1 MLAASLLS
9 GFASAQVQTV
19 SGTLSVAELS
29 AGQSTTLTVSYSAT
43 DAAGEAAATTGLGL
57 RLHYDSSVIQM
68 DAYTERL
75 FTGSQPFQFKDDTTD
90 LDGDPNTDKY
100 YLTSWADTSGAGWPV
115 DGNTGNPLEQPLT
128 LYVVPLT
135 ALSGY
140 NGTTLNFTVSSS
152 AAGYQF
158 SSESV
163 AVLKIPGTVSTLSDL
178 TASYTISSGA
188 SADITI
194 PGDLTG
200 NGFDGKMGVDPEVPA
215 DQVDNVTVKGSYVS
229 GDLTFARPPTGT
241 EAPVAD
247 GWCDLGNA
255 KCAARDLPRVGSN
268 LYFRRFEHAK
278 AIEWCEG
285 QNGRLPTR
293 QEVKDHL
300 VPIVGD
306 DGVFETDLAW
316 PQQGSKYWT
325 ADLNAAGTKAFSYT
339 PRAYAAGREI
349 GAVLNHVTNTAN
361 LTGTPLWTICVDS
374 ASSTSSTTTITLDP
388 AFASD
393 VTSYSASVANPAS
406 TASIVPVLTDSFAS
420 ISEYTANGTAVTANT
435 FDVAEGSNDIS
446 ITVLAEDGVGTT
458 TYSVALTR
466 AEAMAI
472 TLAASE
478 TVTTVNQSAYTVSG
492 TCNVADVS
500 VSVTFTDGSVT
511 ASSDAAA
518 CTAGAWTAS
527 ADISGLSDGTITITA
542 AGTSPGETST
552 VTGSA
557 NKDTQGPVVSVP
569 ADITVDAES
578 ASGTPASD
586 AAIAA
591 FLQAATA
598 SDATD
603 GSVSVTNDSP
613 DTFSVGA
620 TIVTFS
626 AADSLGNVGTNTA
639 TVTVEDQSPPVITIE
654 DTTIAA
660 TDAGGTAKTET
671 AVADWL
677 ASVSSTD
684 NVDGTV
690 TEGITNDAPDVFPLG
705 DTTVTFS
712 VTDSSDLTATATAV
726 LTITDLTAP
735 VVSAPGSITVAATN
749 ASGTAS
755 SMSALAGDW
764 KLAPLAGALAVGPNA
779 NEVGNWWSN
788 DDAAV
793 TARACLFDDIVRFG
807 SDGSFANVMGSE
819 TWLEGWQ
826 GVEGEQ
832 CGAPVAPHDGSA
844 SATYTYDA
852 STGSLMI
859 EGLGSHLGL
868 PKVYNGGE
876 MGNPADA
883 PASVTYTVTEM
894 SDSAMT
900 IQINYAE
907 TFIWQYK
914 YVKVASSALVGD
926 WKLSPIAGA
935 LAVGPN
941 ANEVGNWWSND
952 DAAVTARACLFD
964 DVFKFGAD
972 GAFHNV
978 MGAETWVEGW
988 QGGGDACAAPVA
1000 PHDGSVS
1007 ATYVYD
1013 ADAATITV
1021 NGLGAHI
1028 GLPKVHNSGE
1038 IGAPADAVLLYNLH
1052 HL

>member
-1 MLAASLLS
+1 MLKSFSKFGTRSASVVLAASLLS

-194 PGDLTG
+194 PGNLTG
-200 NGFDGKMGVDPEVPA
+200 NGFDGKMGTDPEVPA

-406 TASIVPVLTDSFAS
+406 IASIVPVLTDSFAS

-472 TLAASE
+472 TLASSD
-478 TVTTVNQSAYTVSG
+478 TVTTVNQSAYSVSG

-500 VSVTFTDGSVT
+500 VSVTFTDGSAT
-511 ASSDAAA
+511 ASSAAAA
-518 CTAGAWTAS
+518 CTSGAWTAS
-527 ADISGLSDGTITITA
+527 ADISGLSDGTITISA
-542 AGTSPGETST
+542 VGTSPGETST
-552 VTGSA
+552 VSGSA
-557 NKDTQGPVVSVP
+557 NKDTQGPVVS
-569 ADITVDAES
+569 
-578 ASGTPASD
+578 
-586 AAIAA
+586 
-591 FLQAATA
+591 L
-598 SDATD
+598 
-603 GSVSVTNDSP
+603 
-613 DTFSVGA
+613 
-620 TIVTFS
+620 
-626 AADSLGNVGTNTA
+626 SL
-639 TVTVEDQSPPVITIE
+639 I
-654 DTTIAA
+654 
-660 TDAGGTAKTET
+660 
-671 AVADWL
+671 
-677 ASVSSTD
+677 
-684 NVDGTV
+684 
-690 TEGITNDAPDVFPLG
+690 
-705 DTTVTFS
+705 
-712 VTDSSDLTATATAV
+712 
-726 LTITDLTAP
+726 
-735 VVSAPGSITVAATN
+735 
-749 ASGTAS
+749 
-755 SMSALAGDW
+755 
-764 KLAPLAGALAVGPNA
+764 
-779 NEVGNWWSN
+779 
-788 DDAAV
+788 
-793 TARACLFDDIVRFG
+793 
-807 SDGSFANVMGSE
+807 
-819 TWLEGWQ
+819 
-826 GVEGEQ
+826 
-832 CGAPVAPHDGSA
+832 
-844 SATYTYDA
+844 
-852 STGSLMI
+852 
-859 EGLGSHLGL
+859 
-868 PKVYNGGE
+868 
-876 MGNPADA
+876 
-883 PASVTYTVTEM
+883 
-894 SDSAMT
+894 
-900 IQINYAE
+900 
-907 TFIWQYK
+907 
-914 YVKVASSALVGD
+914 
-926 WKLSPIAGA
+926 
-935 LAVGPN
+935 
-941 ANEVGNWWSND
+941 
-952 DAAVTARACLFD
+952 
-964 DVFKFGAD
+964 
-972 GAFHNV
+972 
-978 MGAETWVEGW
+978 
-988 QGGGDACAAPVA
+988 
-1000 PHDGSVS
+1000 
-1007 ATYVYD
+1007 
-1013 ADAATITV
+1013 
-1021 NGLGAHI
+1021 HI
-1028 GLPKVHNSGE
+1028 
-1038 IGAPADAVLLYNLH
+1038 
-1052 HL
+1052 

>member
-1 MLAASLLS
+1 MLSITSLAMSEQLVQWISRSKACPRVLFLSCAFCKKSAKVKGRTVLNNKFWDHLIMLKSFSKFATRSASVMLAAFLLS

-293 QEVKDHL
+293 QEVTDHL

-472 TLAASE
+472 TLASSE

-518 CTAGAWTAS
+518 CTEGAWTAS
-527 ADISGLSDGTITITA
+527 ADVSSLSDGTITITA
-542 AGTSPGETST
+542 AGTLPEAVST
-552 VTGSA
+552 
-557 NKDTQGPVVSVP
+557 
-569 ADITVDAES
+569 
-578 ASGTPASD
+578 
-586 AAIAA
+586 
-591 FLQAATA
+591 
-598 SDATD
+598 
-603 GSVSVTNDSP
+603 
-613 DTFSVGA
+613 
-620 TIVTFS
+620 
-626 AADSLGNVGTNTA
+626 
-639 TVTVEDQSPPVITIE
+639 
-654 DTTIAA
+654 
-660 TDAGGTAKTET
+660 TAK
-671 AVADWL
+671 
-677 ASVSSTD
+677 
-684 NVDGTV
+684 
-690 TEGITNDAPDVFPLG
+690 
-705 DTTVTFS
+705 
-712 VTDSSDLTATATAV
+712 
-726 LTITDLTAP
+726 
-735 VVSAPGSITVAATN
+735 
-749 ASGTAS
+749 
-755 SMSALAGDW
+755 
-764 KLAPLAGALAVGPNA
+764 
-779 NEVGNWWSN
+779 
-788 DDAAV
+788 
-793 TARACLFDDIVRFG
+793 
-807 SDGSFANVMGSE
+807 
-819 TWLEGWQ
+819 
-826 GVEGEQ
+826 
-832 CGAPVAPHDGSA
+832 
-844 SATYTYDA
+844 
-852 STGSLMI
+852 
-859 EGLGSHLGL
+859 
-868 PKVYNGGE
+868 
-876 MGNPADA
+876 
-883 PASVTYTVTEM
+883 
-894 SDSAMT
+894 
-900 IQINYAE
+900 
-907 TFIWQYK
+907 
-914 YVKVASSALVGD
+914 
-926 WKLSPIAGA
+926 
-935 LAVGPN
+935 
-941 ANEVGNWWSND
+941 
-952 DAAVTARACLFD
+952 
-964 DVFKFGAD
+964 
-972 GAFHNV
+972 
-978 MGAETWVEGW
+978 
-988 QGGGDACAAPVA
+988 
-1000 PHDGSVS
+1000 
-1007 ATYVYD
+1007 
-1013 ADAATITV
+1013 
-1021 NGLGAHI
+1021 
-1028 GLPKVHNSGE
+1028 
-1038 IGAPADAVLLYNLH
+1038 
-1052 HL
+1052 